1 MGSIGQSISRCS
13 VAWDHNMGGL
23 SASLVGCFTFTICMD
38 YWVLGVAE
46 LSCTAGI
53 RQSYPFSQYSRDHT
67 ALVRRD

>member
-1 MGSIGQSISRCS
+1 M
-13 VAWDHNMGGL
+13 AWDHNMGGTV
-23 SASLVGCFTFTICMD
+23 SKPGGVFHSHNVCMD

-53 RQSYPFSQYSRDHT
+53 KQSYPFSQYSRDHT